1 MQTARFF
8 TGCSQSQLLS
18 QVESISLS
26 RMIIGTNWM
35 AGFSHRSPAADKMI
49 VERHSQTDSIV
60 EMLETFLAHGVD
72 TMMAPF
78 LSQPVI
84 IRAVKE
90 AQEKT
95 GKKIILVETPIIN
108 VDDNPAARKE
118 AQQPEQQSERIRKM
132 RRCSVPSSHFT
143 AAEISGK

>member
-1 MQTARFF
+1 
-8 TGCSQSQLLS
+8 
-18 QVESISLS
+18 
-26 RMIIGTNWM
+26 MIIGTNWM

-90 AQEKT
+90 AQEKA
-95 GKKIILVETPIIN
+95 GFEPLIE
-108 VDDNPAARKE
+108 E
-118 AQQPEQQSERIRKM
+118 ALQNLK
-132 RRCSVPSSHFT
+132 T
-143 AAEISGK
+143 TYIS